1 MGTAHKREK
10 NVIERPNLVP
20 FNGWVISHY
29 THIHTHVYMCVCV
42 CVCLIIDL
50 RLGRSAG
57 EGICYPLQ
65 YSWSSLVVRYLQ
77 CGRPGFN
84 PWVGKILWRRDW
96 LTSVFWP
103 GEFHGQRG
111 LAGYSPW
118 GCKELDT
125 TEQLSLHFI
134 HTHTHTTSS
143 LYIPLLMYIYIA
155 STSWLL

>member
-29 THIHTHVYMCVCV
+29 THIHTHVYICVCV

-77 CGRPGFN
+77 CGRPGFD

-103 GEFHGQRG
+103 GEFHGRG
-111 LAGYSPW
+111 AWQATVHGVAKSW
-118 GCKELDT
+118 T
-125 TEQLSLHFI
+125 QLSNFHFTSYT
-134 HTHTHTTSS
+134 HTHTH
-143 LYIPLLMYIYIA
+143 IPLLLYTFLY
-155 STSWLL
+155 